1 METKPMRLTPVQR
14 EILEMLAAGGML
26 TLDKMNILSVNG
38 KQLQPVTREFF
49 TSNKLV
55 TRLDKSRDIKTQGN
69 GYVITDKGRAALL
82 K

>member
-1 METKPMRLTPVQR
+1 MESKPIKLTPVQR
-14 EILEMLAAGGML
+14 QILEALANGGML
-26 TLDKMNILSVNG
+26 TLDKTNSLSVNG
-38 KQLQPVTREFF
+38 KFLQPITREFF

-55 TRLDKSRDIKTQGN
+55 TRLNKASDIKSKGN